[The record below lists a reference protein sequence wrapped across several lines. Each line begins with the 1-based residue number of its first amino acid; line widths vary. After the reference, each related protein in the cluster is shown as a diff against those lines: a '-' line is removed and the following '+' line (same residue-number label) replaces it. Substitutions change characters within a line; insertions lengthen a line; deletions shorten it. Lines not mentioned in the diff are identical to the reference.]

1 MKKIY
6 EAPELELLKYKFAD
20 VMNESNFENETDQ
33 DPIA

>member
-6 EAPELELLKYKFAD
+6 EAPELELLKYEFAD
-20 VMNESNFENETDQ
+20 VMNESNETDQ